1 MCHKFAVQLLL
12 MHYALIILAHLR
24 ILTHF
29 TPLITLQF
37 PATFQHHSEER
48 LDRRVQDGV
57 SDLVMLIR

>member
-12 MHYALIILAHLR
+12 LHYALIILTCLR

-37 PATFQHHSEER
+37 PAIFQHHSEER
-48 LDRRVQDGV
+48 LDRRVQDEV
-57 SDLVMLIR
+57 SDLVMLIQ